1 MRAIMVMFDSLRLDL
16 LPNYGGSILN
26 MPNFKRLAEHTVS
39 FDNSYVGSLP
49 CMPARREL
57 HTGRLNFLHRS
68 WGPLEPFDDSMPEL
82 LQQHGIHTHL
92 TTDHYHYLEDGGGT
106 YHQRYSTWECF
117 RGQESDKWKAS
128 LEKQE
133 TEFSEYLMSGDKL
146 FPRLRKK
153 RAKTSHQNAVN
164 RRWMENEENYPQT
177 LTFDNGIDF
186 IQRNAVYDN
195 WFVQIETFDPHEPFT
210 SPEGYQARWFDPD
223 KPFIP
228 DWPPYAQVSESE
240 EMIDGMRKKY
250 FALAEFCD
258 MHLGRVL
265 DEMDKL
271 NLWEDTMLIVNTD
284 HGFLLS
290 EHGWWGKMTMPDYNE
305 VCHTPLYIWDPRSR
319 ICGEHRSS
327 LVQTIDLAPTILD
340 FFGVDIPADMMGKPL
355 SGVIA
360 HDEAVRKY
368 ALFGYHGCPI
378 DITDGRYV
386 YMRAVADLSAPVYE
400 YGLMPT
406 HMAERFTPEELQK
419 ATLAE
424 PFSFTKG
431 CPVLKIPA
439 KPIRPDKMAAGQDM
453 LFDLLNDPGQMNP
466 IIDEAKK
473 AEMLSAMAEL
483 FRENDAP
490 EELYVRYDIPK
501 AK

>member
-1 MRAIMVMFDSLRLDL
+1 MRAIMVMFDSLRLDM
-16 LPNYGGSILN
+16 LPNYGGDILN
-26 MPNFKRLAEHTVS
+26 MPNFKRLGQHAVT
-39 FDNSYVGSLP
+39 FNNSYASSLP

-57 HTGRLNFLHRS
+57 HTGRYNFLHRS

-106 YHQRYSTWECF
+106 YHQRYSTWECY

-128 LEKQE
+128 LEKTT
-133 TEFSEYLMSGDKL
+133 TEFAPYLMSGDKL

-164 RRWMENEENYPQT
+164 RRWMENEEQYPQT

-186 IQRNAVYDN
+186 IQRNAAYDN
-195 WFVQIETFDPHEPFT
+195 WFLQIETFDPHEPFT
-210 SPEGYQARWFDPD
+210 SPQSYEARWFDPD
-223 KPFIP
+223 KQFIP

-258 MHLGRVL
+258 KHLGRVL
-265 DEMDKL
+265 DEMDRL

-305 VCHTPLYIWDPRSR
+305 VCHTPFFIWDPRSKV
-319 ICGEHRSS
+319 CGEHRSS
-327 LVQTIDLAPTILD
+327 LVQTIDIAPTLLD
-340 FFGVDIPADMMGKPL
+340 FFGVEIPADMLGKSL
-355 SGVIA
+355 TDVIA
-360 HDEAVRKY
+360 KDKAVRKY
-368 ALFGYHGCPI
+368 GLFGYHGCPI
-378 DITDGRYV
+378 NITDGRYV
-386 YMRAVADLSAPVYE
+386 YMRAVADLNAPIYE

-406 HMAERFTPEELQK
+406 HMAERFAPDELQG
-419 ATLAE
+419 ASLAE

-439 KPIRPDKMAAGQDM
+439 KPIRADKMTAGEDM
-453 LFDLLNDPGQMNP
+453 LFDLLNDPGQINP
-466 IIDEAKK
+466 ITNEDKK

-490 EELYVRYDIPK
+490 EELYVRYDLPRIK
-501 AK
+501 